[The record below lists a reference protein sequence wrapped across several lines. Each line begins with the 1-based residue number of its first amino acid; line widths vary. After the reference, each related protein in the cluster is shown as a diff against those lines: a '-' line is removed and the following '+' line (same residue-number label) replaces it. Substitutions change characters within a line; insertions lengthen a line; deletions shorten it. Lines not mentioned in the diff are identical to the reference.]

1 MSWLDIF
8 RKSEKDPMAK
18 YSANIYFLAEKGTDE
33 IRKLAELMEDK
44 AVIECLDAAWFSV
57 FVEFQN
63 VYLHMTE

>member
-33 IRKLAELMEDK
+33 IRELVKVTGDET
-44 AVIECLDAAWFSV
+44 VIEHLDAAWFSV
-57 FVEFQN
+57 FAEFQN
-63 VYLHMTE
+63 LYLHIT